1 MRALVVALGL
11 VLLVALSTVDVAT
24 RPAMRKADRVPVSTQ
39 AVPMPSSVPSGVE
52 VLLLVR

>member
-1 MRALVVALGL
+1 MRALMVAVGL

-24 RPAMRKADRVPVSTQ
+24 RPVMRKADRVPVNTA

>member
-1 MRALVVALGL
+1 MRALMVALGL

-24 RPAMRKADRVPVSTQ
+24 RPAMRKADRVQVKTQ
-39 AVPMPSSVPSGVE
+39 LVPMPSSVPAGVE

>member
-24 RPAMRKADRVPVSTQ
+24 RPALRKADRVPVSAQ

>member
-24 RPAMRKADRVPVSTQ
+24 RPALRKADRVPVSTQ

>member
-1 MRALVVALGL
+1 MRALMVALGL

-24 RPAMRKADRVPVSTQ
+24 RPAMRKADRVQVSTQ
-39 AVPMPSSVPSGVE
+39 LVPMPSSVPAGVE

>member
-1 MRALVVALGL
+1 MRTLMVALGL
-11 VLLVALSTVDVAT
+11 LILVALSTVDVAT
-24 RPAMRKADRVPVSTQ
+24 RPVMRKAYRVPVSTD